1 MSFPLGRLMATE
13 LGFSCMNIWR
23 STGYA
28 LFGWSARILVTPW
41 MATCRPLPFGDEIE
55 TEHFSAHPDRPLLYA
70 TWHRGLV
77 GCLYYYRGR
86 RLAVMASASDDGELA
101 AQAAKRFGWLP
112 VRGSSTRRG
121 GIAMREMHTLVAR
134 GHSAGIVVDAP
145 TGPPYI
151 AKAGIIFLSKL
162 TGCPIVPVMWS
173 AERCWRLNSWDRT
186 ILPKPFSRI
195 VGLFGDRPIQVPADA
210 DRETCEHHRRELD
223 LALNR
228 LMYRVDRFFTTPGI
242 TDPRQIVVPDPV
254 PVPEHPRRRR
264 TRRPKARPG

>member
-1 MSFPLGRLMATE
+1 
-13 LGFSCMNIWR
+13 MNIWR
-23 STGYA
+23 RTGYF

-41 MATCRPLPFGDEIE
+41 LATCRPLPFGAEIE
-55 TEHFSAHPDRPLLYA
+55 TDYLSSHPGRPLLYA

-77 GCLYYYRGR
+77 GSLYYYRGR
-86 RLAVMASASDDGELA
+86 RLAVMASASGDGELA
-101 AQAAKRFGWLP
+101 AQAARRFGWVP

-121 GIAMREMHTLVAR
+121 GIAVREMHTLVAR

-151 AKAGIIFLSKL
+151 SKPGIVFLSKL

-173 AERCWRLNSWDRT
+173 AEHCWRLGSWDRT

-195 VGLFGDRPIQVPADA
+195 VGLFGDRLIQVPADA
-210 DRETCEHHRRELD
+210 DREACEHHRRELD

-254 PVPEHPRRRR
+254 PVPEHPRRRSR
-264 TRRPKARPG
+264 RKPTRPW